1 MAKVKAVE
9 NSQIQAQIN
18 HTSSC
23 RCIKVV
29 TLCNKFVTVQQG
41 QISVS
46 VDCVCVHPGQ
56 F

>member
-9 NSQIQAQIN
+9 NSQIQDQIN

-29 TLCNKFVTVQQG
+29 TLCNKFVTLYNKVK
-41 QISVS
+41 SL
-46 VDCVCVHPGQ
+46 CLLTVCVHPGQ